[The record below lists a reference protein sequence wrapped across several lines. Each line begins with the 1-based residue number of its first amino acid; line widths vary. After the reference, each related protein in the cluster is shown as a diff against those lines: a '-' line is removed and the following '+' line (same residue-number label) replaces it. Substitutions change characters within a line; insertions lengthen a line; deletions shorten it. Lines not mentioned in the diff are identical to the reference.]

1 MATNPILVDQD
12 KIVVEMEIFAPIER
26 VFQAIADS
34 AQVRLWSDQL
44 EYELIECEIDPRV
57 GGAWCSVS
65 RSRAGKG
72 DPTQVV
78 DHRGKIVEI
87 QPPNLFVY
95 TWTANWHENPAHQSL
110 VRWEL
115 TPTAKGTMVK
125 VTHSSLKDEQK

>member
-57 GGAWCSVS
+57 RGACCSVS

-72 DPTQVV
+72 
-78 DHRGKIVEI
+78 
-87 QPPNLFVY
+87 
-95 TWTANWHENPAHQSL
+95 
-110 VRWEL
+110 
-115 TPTAKGTMVK
+115 
-125 VTHSSLKDEQK
+125 